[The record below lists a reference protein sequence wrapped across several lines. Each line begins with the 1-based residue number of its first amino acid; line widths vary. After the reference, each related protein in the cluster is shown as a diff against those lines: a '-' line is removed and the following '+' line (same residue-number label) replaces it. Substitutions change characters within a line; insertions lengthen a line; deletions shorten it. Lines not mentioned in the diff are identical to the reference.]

1 MDTDGLV
8 RLLLVLA
15 VVWVALEV
23 VGELLGLLLGP
34 LVFLRPLLGL
44 VLLAV
49 VGLWLYR
56 RL

>member
-34 LVFLRPLLGL
+34 LVSLRPLPGL